1 MDCFTAEWSTAIYN
15 VTDPTIENQK
25 ETRTGSLFPFSF
37 TKRCSQIV
45 LKKRTA
51 SRSKVNG
58 IGQHSNKL
66 KETTTTQISG
76 FSRTTAKGIVYACRV
91 NTGAVGR
98 ACVQCVRSFLLI
110 DVIFFW
116 PGFFLAER
124 GGGCVLKN
132 RRKIELIKRARKGC
146 VMGTRTF
153 LIEKEKNQSALL
165 LRIFKNFFFS
175 FPAK

>member
-15 VTDPTIENQK
+15 VTDPTIENKK

-45 LKKRTA
+45 FKKRTA

-98 ACVQCVRSFLLI
+98 ACLQCVRSFLLI

-116 PGFFLAER
+116 PGFFLAE
-124 GGGCVLKN
+124 GGRCFK
-132 RRKIELIKRARKGC
+132 EP
-146 VMGTRTF
+146 
-153 LIEKEKNQSALL
+153 EKNWANKT
-165 LRIFKNFFFS
+165 RKERMCDGNPDVPDREREKPIGVVVTNF
-175 FPAK
+175 

>member
-15 VTDPTIENQK
+15 VTDPTIENKK

-45 LKKRTA
+45 FKKRTA

-116 PGFFLAER
+116 PGFFLAE
-124 GGGCVLKN
+124 GGRCFK
-132 RRKIELIKRARKGC
+132 EP
-146 VMGTRTF
+146 
-153 LIEKEKNQSALL
+153 EKN
-165 LRIFKNFFFS
+165 
-175 FPAK
+175 